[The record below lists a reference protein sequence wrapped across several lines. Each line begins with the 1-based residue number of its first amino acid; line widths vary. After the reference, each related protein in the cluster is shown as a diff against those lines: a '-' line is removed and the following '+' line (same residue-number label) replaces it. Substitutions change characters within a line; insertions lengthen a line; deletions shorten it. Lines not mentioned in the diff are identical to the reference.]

1 MQGVTVALA
10 AYNTTKGVDVLKT
23 RIITGA
29 VAGIGAIAILLFFP
43 VWAIRLMAAA
53 VLVIAMHELLAA
65 ENCKHKGVTV
75 AALAFAAACPFLDM
89 WNGFSLLWIVLIAY
103 MLVLGM
109 LLIISHESLP
119 FEHIAYVLAMS
130 VAVVLPIGSLAYI
143 RALPSHGIAY
153 LFLTMII
160 AWFSDMGAYFVGSF
174 LGKHK
179 LCEKISPKKTVEGF
193 FGGILTAVLFSLLG
207 AWIYQTAFLDAAGQQ
222 VCYWLVALVALV
234 TAPISVVG
242 DLFCSVIKRHRGI
255 KDFGKIF
262 PGHGG
267 ILDRFDS
274 LVFVAPILFI
284 LCQKLPL
291 IV

>member
-1 MQGVTVALA
+1 MG
-10 AYNTTKGVDVLKT
+10 DLKT

-29 VAGIGAIAILLFFP
+29 VGGVAAIAILLVFP
-43 VWAIRLMAAA
+43 VWAIRLIVAA
-53 VLVIAMHELLAA
+53 VLVVAMHELLAA
-65 ENCKHKGVTV
+65 ENCRHKGVT
-75 AALAFAAACPFLDM
+75 AAAFAFAAACPFLDL
-89 WNGFSLLWIVLIAY
+89 WNGFSLLWIALIAY
-103 MLVLGM
+103 VLTLAVMLIVW
-109 LLIISHESLP
+109 HESLP

-130 VAVVLPIGSLAYI
+130 VAVVLPIASLAYI

-153 LFLTMII
+153 LFLSLIV
-160 AWFSDMGAYFVGSF
+160 AWFSDMGAYFAGSF

-193 FGGILTAVLFSLLG
+193 FGGIVTAVLFSLLG
-207 AWIYQTAFLDAAGQQ
+207 AWVYQTVSLNATGHQ
-222 VCYWLVALVALV
+222 VHYWLVALIALV

-255 KDFGKIF
+255 KDFGNIF

-274 LVFVAPILFI
+274 LIFVSPILCI
-284 LCQKLPL
+284 LCQELPL

>member
-1 MQGVTVALA
+1 MG
-10 AYNTTKGVDVLKT
+10 VLKT

-29 VAGIGAIAILLFFP
+29 VGGAAAIAILLFFP
-43 VWAIRLMAAA
+43 AWAIRLMVGAI
-53 VLVIAMHELLAA
+53 LVMAMHELLAA
-65 ENCKHKGVTV
+65 ENCQHRGVTV
-75 AALAFAAACPFLDM
+75 AALIFAAVCPFLDL
-89 WNGFSLLWIVLIAY
+89 WNGFSLLWIALIAY
-103 MLVLGM
+103 VLVLAM
-109 LLIISHESLP
+109 LLIVSHESLP

-160 AWFSDMGAYFVGSF
+160 AWFSDMGAYFAGSF

-193 FGGILTAVLFSLLG
+193 FGGIVTAVLFGVLG
-207 AWIYQTAFLDAAGQQ
+207 AWIYQTAFLNAAGQQ
-222 VCYWLVALVALV
+222 VNYWLVALIALV

-255 KDFGKIF
+255 KDFGNIF

-274 LVFVAPILFI
+274 LIFVTPILYI
-284 LCQKLPL
+284 LCQELPL